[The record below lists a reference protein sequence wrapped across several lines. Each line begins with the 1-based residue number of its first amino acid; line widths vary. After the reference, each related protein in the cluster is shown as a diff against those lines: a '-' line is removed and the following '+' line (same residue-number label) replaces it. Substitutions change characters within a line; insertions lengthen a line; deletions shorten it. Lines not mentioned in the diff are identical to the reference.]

1 MKPTSGEQPYVE
13 LETAVS
19 PRAGHTLSLYHTSFT
34 PMELH
39 CRNTGGETERESTV
53 CVCVSMNVSRAD
65 SRVSPPRSL
74 ELKHNYN
81 SNSEKTHHPQSPT
94 TASPDFRQDISMVE
108 QRKRVTNTLQSPDF
122 KDELECLVKEQ
133 SAKGGG
139 IFTLNHIADLIINN
153 TLTHTSTYSSNG
165 VGSVSPVNDV
175 CGLEW
180 VSKAERQSRC
190 KLASL
195 YRLLD
200 LYGYTQF
207 TNAYITVR
215 VCREQDHVLILP
227 QGLSFS
233 EATAASLMK
242 VNLIGHVVEHGS
254 TGLGVDN
261 TAFKLHAAVYSARP
275 DAKCV
280 IHTHTPATAAISSM
294 KCGILPISH
303 EALLLGEV
311 SYFSYHGEL
320 GDGQEMVELQK
331 ALGPTAKVLVLRNHG
346 LLAFGETIE
355 EAFHYTYHGQQACEI
370 QVCAMLCAGG
380 VENLCVV
387 DRECVKVVPSAGGE
401 AEDGEIRWRVGEA
414 EFESLMR
421 MMDNL
426 GYRTGYAYRHPIVK
440 VKPQNRN
447 DVEIPATVTGVGQ
460 DEQDTFPWSNIM
472 LQGVR
477 RDRGRML
484 WLNSPNSYT
493 KIQDNTWTGSCK
505 GTPIRIEDP
514 NQFVPLNTDPTEVL
528 EKRNKIREQNRV
540 DLMTAGPKSQLLAN
554 IVIDTPPGPA
564 FIYEDEEE
572 AAALPPNP
580 FSQSDT
586 ELEEYT
592 QSIENKL
599 NQSEADDITDVE
611 ETTTTTYGSTVSLSF
626 SPLKSPERG
635 DALSALLLNEQ
646 DDDDITLQVTEV
658 SFSKEMEVSITTTV
672 ADNIPETEA
681 TDGQSK
687 SPKKKRK
694 TFRTPSFLKMN
705 LTVCKTID
713 CNGDVSLSTL
723 SLQTT
728 EI

>member
-1 MKPTSGEQPYVE
+1 MS
-13 LETAVS
+13 
-19 PRAGHTLSLYHTSFT
+19 
-34 PMELH
+34 
-39 CRNTGGETERESTV
+39 
-53 CVCVSMNVSRAD
+53 VSRAD
-65 SRVSPPRSL
+65 LRVSPPRSL

-81 SNSEKTHHPQSPT
+81 SNSEKPHHPQSPT
-94 TASPDFRQDISMVE
+94 TVSPDFRQDISMVE
-108 QRKRVTNTLQSPDF
+108 QRKRVTHTLQSPDF

-242 VNLIGHVVEHGS
+242 VNLIGQVVEHGS
-254 TGLGVDN
+254 TGLGVDD

-320 GDGQEMVELQK
+320 DDGQEMVELQK

-355 EAFHYTYHGQQACEI
+355 EAFHYAYHGQQACEI
-370 QVCAMLCAGG
+370 QVCAVLCAGG

-401 AEDGEIRWRVGEA
+401 MEDGEIRWRVGEA

-460 DEQDTFPWSNIM
+460 DEQDTFPWSSIA

-514 NQFVPLNTDPTEVL
+514 NQFVPLNTDPAEVL

-646 DDDDITLQVTEV
+646 DDDDVTLQVTEV
-658 SFSKEMEVSITTTV
+658 SISKEMEVSITTVV
-672 ADNIPETEA
+672 ADNIPETEP

-687 SPKKKRK
+687 SPKKKK
-694 TFRTPSFLKMN
+694 KKFRTPSFLKMS
-705 LTVCKTID
+705 KKKPKEKGKD
-713 CNGDVSLSTL
+713 KEREKSK
-723 SLQTT
+723 
-728 EI
+728 

>member
-1 MKPTSGEQPYVE
+1 MLSERVE
-13 LETAVS
+13 RSVCS
-19 PRAGHTLSLYHTSFT
+19 
-34 PMELH
+34 
-39 CRNTGGETERESTV
+39 GETERERERRV
-53 CVCVSMNVSRAD
+53 CVRMSVSRAD

-81 SNSEKTHHPQSPT
+81 SNSEKAHHPQSPT

-133 SAKGGG
+133 STKGGG

-153 TLTHTSTYSSNG
+153 TLTNTSTYSSNG
-165 VGSVSPVNDV
+165 VGSVNPVNDV

-242 VNLIGHVVEHGS
+242 VNLIGQVVEHGS
-254 TGLGVDN
+254 TGLGVDDA
-261 TAFKLHAAVYSARP
+261 AFKLHAAVYSARP

-320 GDGQEMVELQK
+320 DDGQEMVELQK

-370 QVCAMLCAGG
+370 QVCAVLCAGG
-380 VENLCVV
+380 VDNLCVV
-387 DRECVKVVPSAGGE
+387 DRECVKVVPSTGGE

-460 DEQDTFPWSNIM
+460 DEQDTFPWSSIT

-493 KIQDNTWTGSCK
+493 KIQDNTWSGSCK

-646 DDDDITLQVTEV
+646 DDDDVTLQH
-658 SFSKEMEVSITTTV
+658 I
-672 ADNIPETEA
+672 
-681 TDGQSK
+681 
-687 SPKKKRK
+687 
-694 TFRTPSFLKMN
+694 
-705 LTVCKTID
+705 
-713 CNGDVSLSTL
+713 
-723 SLQTT
+723 
-728 EI
+728 EIFT

>member
-1 MKPTSGEQPYVE
+1 MSVG
-13 LETAVS
+13 
-19 PRAGHTLSLYHTSFT
+19 
-34 PMELH
+34 
-39 CRNTGGETERESTV
+39 
-53 CVCVSMNVSRAD
+53 RAD
-65 SRVSPPRSL
+65 SHVSPPRSL
-74 ELKHNYN
+74 DLKHNHN
-81 SNSEKTHHPQSPT
+81 SDKLQYDQTSAKP
-94 TASPDFRQDISMVE
+94 PDLKQEISMTE
-108 QRKRVTNTLQSPDF
+108 RRKRVTNTLQSPVF

-133 SAKGGG
+133 SAKGSG

-153 TLTHTSTYSSNG
+153 TLTHTSACSPNG

-175 CGLEW
+175 CGLDW
-180 VSKAERQSRC
+180 ISKAERQNRC

-200 LYGYTQF
+200 LYGYTHC
-207 TNAYITVR
+207 TSGYITVR

-227 QGLSFS
+227 RGLSFS

-254 TGLGVDN
+254 MGFAVDDA
-261 TAFKLHAAVYSARP
+261 AFKLHAAVYSARP

-280 IHTHTPATAAISSM
+280 IHIHTPATAAISSM

-311 SYFSYHGEL
+311 SYFTYHGDVD
-320 GDGQEMVELQK
+320 DGQERVELQK
-331 ALGPTAKVLVLRNHG
+331 ALGPTTKVLVLRNHG

-355 EAFHYTYHGQQACEI
+355 EAFHYAYHSQQACEI
-370 QVCAMLCAGG
+370 QVCAVLCAGG
-380 VENLCVV
+380 VDNLCVL
-387 DRECVKVVPSAGGE
+387 DKESVKVSPSASGE
-401 AEDGEIRWRVGEA
+401 TEDGEVRWRVGEA

-440 VKPQNRN
+440 VKPHHHN

-460 DEQDTFPWSNIM
+460 DEQEPFPWNGVP

-493 KIQDNTWTGSCK
+493 KIQDNTVHTHWTGGCK

-514 NQFVPLNTDPTEVL
+514 NQFVPLNTDPAEVL
-528 EKRNKIREQNRV
+528 QKRNKIREQNRV
-540 DLMTAGPKSQLLAN
+540 DLMTSGPKSQLLAD

-572 AAALPPNP
+572 VAALPPNP
-580 FSQSDT
+580 FSQSES
-586 ELEEYT
+586 ELQEYT
-592 QSIENKL
+592 QTVENKL
-599 NQSEADDITDVE
+599 NQSEADDATDFD

-635 DALSALLLNEQ
+635 DVLSALLQSEQ
-646 DDDDITLQVTEV
+646 DDDDITLEVTEV
-658 SFSKEMEVSITTTV
+658 SVTKEMEVSITTTV
-672 ADNIPETEA
+672 AENIPDTETS
-681 TDGQSK
+681 DSQSK
-687 SPKKKRK
+687 SPKKRK
-694 TFRTPSFLKMN
+694 NKFRTPSFLKMKEEELGITN
-705 LTVCKTID
+705 D
-713 CNGDVSLSTL
+713 CYTL
-723 SLQTT
+723 RF
-728 EI
+728 INIR